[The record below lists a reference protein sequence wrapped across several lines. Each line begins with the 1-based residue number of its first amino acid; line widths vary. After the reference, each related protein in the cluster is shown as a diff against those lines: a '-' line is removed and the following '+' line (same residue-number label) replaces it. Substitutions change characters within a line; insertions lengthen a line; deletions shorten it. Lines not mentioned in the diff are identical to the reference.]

1 MAMTTIKVSSTVR
14 DRLNEE
20 ARRGGVP
27 VNSVLETLLAE
38 HSRRLRFEQM
48 RKAFAATS
56 DDDWASC
63 QDETSDAARIEA
75 PWPKH

>member
-1 MAMTTIKVSSTVR
+1 MTTIKVSSTVR

-27 VNSVLETLLAE
+27 VNSILETLLAE

-48 RKAFAATS
+48 REAFAATS
-56 DDDWASC
+56 ADDRASYE
-63 QDETSDAARIEA
+63 DETADAARLEA
-75 PWPKH
+75 PWPKK